1 MKVYA
6 GMDPAIP
13 LRDVAGYAR
22 RVEAMGYDGLQVAET
37 VHDGLALAMLALEHT
52 ERITVRTSVILAFV
66 RSPMLTAYTAWDL
79 AAMSNGRFEL
89 GLGTQIKQNIE
100 GRYSVPWR
108 EPVARMGEYIDALR
122 AIFTTFATGA
132 PLRFEG
138 DHYQFTRMQPYFN
151 PGPIGVAPPPLWLGG
166 VNPKICRLAGAKA
179 DGFITHPT
187 NSNPRYLDE
196 IALPSLRAGAE
207 SVARDPATINL
218 VVGSPYITGAT
229 AAAVAV
235 EREHQRQML
244 AFLYS
249 TPAYR
254 RTLEL
259 FGWADLGER
268 LQRMTRE
275 NRWDELSSLVTD
287 EVLDALVPQ
296 GTYDELPSVIERWF
310 GHVATG
316 VLIAPPRD
324 AADDPA
330 LAALVRAVR
339 EI

>member
-1 MKVYA
+1 MKVFA
-6 GMDPAIP
+6 GMDPAIA
-13 LRDVAGYAR
+13 LRDVAPYAQ

-37 VHDGLALAMLALEHT
+37 IHDGLALAMLALEHT
-52 ERITVRTSVILAFV
+52 ERIVVRTSIILAFV

-79 AAMSNGRFEL
+79 AAMSNGRFHL

-100 GRYSVPWR
+100 DRFSVPWH
-108 EPVARMGEYIDALR
+108 EPIGRMRDYVDALR
-122 AIFTTFATGA
+122 AIFTTFQTGA

-138 DHYQFTRMQPYFN
+138 DHYRFTRMQPYFN
-151 PGPIGVAPPPLWLGG
+151 PGPIDGAPPSIWLGG
-166 VNPKICRLAGAKA
+166 VNSQICRLAGEKA

-187 NSNPRYLDE
+187 NSNPRYLTE
-196 IALPSLRAGAE
+196 IALPNLRAGA
-207 SVARDPATINL
+207 ATADRDLTALEL

-229 AAAVAV
+229 AAAVEV

-259 FGWADLGER
+259 YGWADLGER

-275 NRWDELSSLVTD
+275 GRWDDLSTVVTD
-287 EVLDALVPQ
+287 EVLDTLVPQ
-296 GTYDELPSVIERWF
+296 GTYAELPAVIERWF
-310 GHVATG
+310 GAIATG

-324 AADDPA
+324 PADDA
-330 LAALVRAVR
+330 TMAKLVKAVRAL
-339 EI
+339 

>member
-6 GMDPAIP
+6 GMDPTIP
-13 LRDVAGYAR
+13 LRNVAAYAR

-52 ERITVRTSVILAFV
+52 ERIVVRTSVILAFV

-108 EPVARMGEYIDALR
+108 EPVARMSDYIDSLR
-122 AIFTTFATGA
+122 AIFNTFATGA

-138 DHYQFTRMQPYFN
+138 EHYQFTRMQPYFN
-151 PGPIGVAPPPLWLGG
+151 PGPMPNPAPALWLGG
-166 VNPKICRLAGAKA
+166 VNPKICRLAGEKA

-187 NSNPRYLDE
+187 NSNPRYLAE
-196 IALPSLRAGAE
+196 IALPNLRAGAE
-207 SVARDPATINL
+207 GVSRDPTAVSL

-229 AAAVAV
+229 ASDVAA

-259 FGWADLGER
+259 FGWAELGER

-275 NRWDELSSLVTD
+275 SRWDELSTLVTD

-296 GTYDELPSVIERWF
+296 GTYEELPAIIDRWF
-310 GHVATG
+310 GGIATG
-316 VLIAPPRD
+316 VLIQPPRD
-324 AADDPA
+324 PADDPSV
-330 LAALVRAVR
+330 AALVQAVR
-339 EI
+339 TL

>member
-1 MKVYA
+1 MKVFA

-13 LRDVAGYAR
+13 LRDVAAYAR
-22 RVEAMGYDGLQVAET
+22 RVEAIGYDGLHVAET

-52 ERITVRTSVILAFV
+52 ERIVVRTSVILAFV

-79 AAMSNGRFEL
+79 TAMSNGRFEL

-108 EPVARMGEYIDALR
+108 EPVSRMSDYIDSLR
-122 AIFTTFATGA
+122 AIFATFATGA

-138 DHYQFTRMQPYFN
+138 EHYQFTRMQPYFN
-151 PGPIGVAPPPLWLGG
+151 PGPIPASAPALLLGG
-166 VNPKICRLAGAKA
+166 VNPKICQLAGAKA

-187 NSNPRYLDE
+187 NSNPRYLTE
-196 IALPSLRAGAE
+196 IALPNLRLGAE
-207 SVARDPATINL
+207 SVARDPATIAL

-235 EREHQRQML
+235 EREHQRQMM

-259 FGWADLGER
+259 FGWAELGER

-275 NRWDELSSLVTD
+275 SRWAELSALVTD

-296 GTYDELPSVIERWF
+296 GTYEQLPAVIDHWF
-310 GHVATG
+310 GGIATG
-316 VLIAPPRD
+316 VLIPPPRD
-324 AADDPA
+324 PADDH
-330 LAALVRAVR
+330 LVAALVRSVR
-339 EI
+339 SI

>member
-1 MKVYA
+1 MKVFA

-13 LRDVAGYAR
+13 LRDVAAYAR
-22 RVEAMGYDGLQVAET
+22 RVEAIGYDGLHVAET
-37 VHDGLALAMLALEHT
+37 VHDGLALALLALEHT
-52 ERITVRTSVILAFV
+52 ERIVVRTSVILAFV

-79 AAMSNGRFEL
+79 AAISNGRFEL

-108 EPVARMGEYIDALR
+108 EPVGRMSDYIDSLR
-122 AIFTTFATGA
+122 AIFTTFATSA

-138 DHYQFTRMQPYFN
+138 EHYQFTRMQPYFN
-151 PGPIGVAPPPLWLGG
+151 PGPIAVPAPPVLLGG

-187 NSNPRYLDE
+187 NSNPRYLSE
-196 IALPSLRAGAE
+196 IALPNLRAGAE
-207 SVARDPATINL
+207 SVGRDPATIAL

-229 AAAVAV
+229 ASAVTV
-235 EREHQRQML
+235 EREHQRQMM

-259 FGWADLGER
+259 FGWAELGER

-275 NRWDELSSLVTD
+275 NRWDELSTLVTD

-296 GTYDELPSVIERWF
+296 GTYDELPAVIDHWF
-310 GHVATG
+310 GGIATG
-316 VLIAPPRD
+316 VLIPPPRD
-324 AADDPA
+324 PADDPLVA
-330 LAALVRAVR
+330 TLVRA
-339 EI
+339 IHNL

>member
-6 GMDPAIP
+6 GMDPTIP
-13 LRDVAGYAR
+13 LREVAAYAR
-22 RVEAMGYDGLQVAET
+22 RVESMGYDGLQVAET

-52 ERITVRTSVILAFV
+52 ERIVVRTSVILAFV

-108 EPVARMGEYIDALR
+108 EPVGRMGDYIDALR

-138 DHYQFTRMQPYFN
+138 EHYQFTRMQPYFN
-151 PGPIGVAPPPLWLGG
+151 PGPITSPAPPLWLGG
-166 VNPKICRLAGAKA
+166 VNPKICRLAGEKA

-187 NSNPRYLDE
+187 NSNPRYLAE
-196 IALPSLRAGAE
+196 IALPNLQAGAE
-207 SVARDPATINL
+207 GVSRDPAAIAL

-229 AAAVAV
+229 VADVAV

-259 FGWADLGER
+259 FGWAELGER

-275 NRWDELSSLVTD
+275 NRWGELSTLVTD

-296 GTYDELPSVIERWF
+296 GTYDELPAVIDRWF
-310 GHVATG
+310 GKIATG
-316 VLIAPPRD
+316 VLIPPPRD
-324 AADDPA
+324 PADDPLVTA
-330 LAALVRAVR
+330 LIREVRTL
-339 EI
+339 

>member
-6 GMDPAIP
+6 GMDPTIP
-13 LRDVAGYAR
+13 LRDVATYAR

-37 VHDGLALAMLALEHT
+37 VHDGLALALLALEHT
-52 ERITVRTSVILAFV
+52 ERIVVRTSVILAFV

-100 GRYSVPWR
+100 GRYSVQWS
-108 EPVARMGEYIDALR
+108 EPVARMRDYVDSLR
-122 AIFTTFATGA
+122 AIFATFATGA
-132 PLRFEG
+132 PLRFDG

-151 PGPIGVAPPPLWLGG
+151 PGPIAPPPPPVWLGG
-166 VNPKICRLAGAKA
+166 VNPRICRLAGEKA

-187 NSNPRYLDE
+187 NSNPRYLAE
-196 IALPSLRAGAE
+196 IALPNLEAGAK
-207 SVARDPATINL
+207 AATRDATAIEL

-259 FGWADLGER
+259 FGWAELGER

-275 NRWDELSSLVTD
+275 GRWDELSTLVTD
-287 EVLDALVPQ
+287 EILDALVPQ
-296 GTYDELPSVIERWF
+296 GTYDELPAIIDRWF
-310 GHVATG
+310 GHIATG

-324 AADDPA
+324 PSDDAAV
-330 LAALVRAVR
+330 AALVRAVR
-339 EI
+339 GI

>member
-6 GMDPAIP
+6 GMDPATP
-13 LRDVAGYAR
+13 LRDVAAYAR

-52 ERITVRTSVILAFV
+52 ERIVVRTSVILAFV
-66 RSPMLTAYTAWDL
+66 RSPMLVAYTAWDL
-79 AAMSNGRFEL
+79 AAMSDGRFEL

-100 GRYSVPWR
+100 GRFSVPWR
-108 EPVARMGEYIDALR
+108 EPVARMSEYLDALR
-122 AIFTTFATGA
+122 AIFATFATGA

-138 DHYQFTRMQPYFN
+138 EHYQFTRMQPYFN
-151 PGPIGVAPPPLWLGG
+151 PGPIATPAPRLWLGG
-166 VNPKICRLAGAKA
+166 VNPKICRVAGAKA

-187 NSNPRYLDE
+187 NSNPRYLAE
-196 IALPSLRAGAE
+196 IALPNLRAGADG
-207 SVARDPATINL
+207 VARDPSAIEL
-218 VVGSPYITGAT
+218 VVGSPYITGST
-229 AAAVAV
+229 ASVVAA
-235 EREHQRQML
+235 EREHQRHML

-275 NRWDELSSLVTD
+275 GRWDELATLVTD

-296 GTYDELPSVIERWF
+296 GTYDELPAVIARWF
-310 GHVATG
+310 GDIATG
-316 VLIAPPRD
+316 VLVQPPRD
-324 AADDPA
+324 PADDPLVGDLIRAIRA
-330 LAALVRAVR
+330 L
-339 EI
+339 

>member
-1 MKVYA
+1 MKVFA
-6 GMDPAIP
+6 GMDPTIP
-13 LRDVAGYAR
+13 LRDVAAYAR
-22 RVEAMGYDGLQVAET
+22 RVEAIGYDGLHVAET

-52 ERITVRTSVILAFV
+52 ERIVVRTSVILAFV

-79 AAMSNGRFEL
+79 AGMSNGRFEL

-108 EPVARMGEYIDALR
+108 EPVGRMSDYIDSLR
-122 AIFTTFATGA
+122 AIFATFATGV

-138 DHYQFTRMQPYFN
+138 EHYQFTRMQPYFN
-151 PGPIGVAPPPLWLGG
+151 PGPIPAPAPPLLLGG
-166 VNPKICRLAGAKA
+166 VNPKICQLAGAKA
-179 DGFITHPT
+179 DGFVTHPT
-187 NSNPRYLDE
+187 NSNPRYLSE
-196 IALPSLRAGAE
+196 IALPNLRLGAE
-207 SVARDPATINL
+207 SAARDPATIAL

-235 EREHQRQML
+235 EREHQRQMM

-259 FGWADLGER
+259 FGWAELGER

-275 NRWDELSSLVTD
+275 NRWDDLSMFVTD

-296 GTYDELPSVIERWF
+296 GTYEQLPAVIDQWF
-310 GHVATG
+310 GGIATG
-316 VLIAPPRD
+316 VLIPPPRD
-324 AADDPA
+324 PTDDP
-330 LAALVRAVR
+330 LVATLVQSVR
-339 EI
+339 EL

>member
-6 GMDPAIP
+6 GMDPTIP
-13 LRDVAGYAR
+13 LRDVAAYAR
-22 RVEAMGYDGLQVAET
+22 RVESMGYDGLQVAET

-52 ERITVRTSVILAFV
+52 ERIVVRTSVILAFV

-108 EPVARMGEYIDALR
+108 EPVGRMGDYIDALR

-138 DHYQFTRMQPYFN
+138 EHYQFTRMQPYFN
-151 PGPIGVAPPPLWLGG
+151 PGPIANPAPPLWLGG
-166 VNPKICRLAGAKA
+166 VNPKICRLAGEKA

-187 NSNPRYLDE
+187 NSNPRYLAE
-196 IALPSLRAGAE
+196 IALPNLRAGAE
-207 SVARDPATINL
+207 GVARDPTAIAL

-229 AAAVAV
+229 ASDVAV

-259 FGWADLGER
+259 FGWAELGER

-275 NRWDELSSLVTD
+275 NRWGELSTLVTD

-296 GTYDELPSVIERWF
+296 GTYDELPAVIDHWF
-310 GHVATG
+310 GKIATG
-316 VLIAPPRD
+316 VLIPPPRD
-324 AADDPA
+324 PADDPLVSA
-330 LAALVRAVR
+330 LIREVRTL
-339 EI
+339 

>member
-6 GMDPAIP
+6 GMDPTIP
-13 LRDVAGYAR
+13 LRDVAAYAR
-22 RVEAMGYDGLQVAET
+22 RVETMGYDGLQVAET

-52 ERITVRTSVILAFV
+52 ERIVVRTSVILAFV
-66 RSPMLTAYTAWDL
+66 RSPMLAAYTAWDL

-100 GRYSVPWR
+100 GRFSVPWR
-108 EPVARMGEYIDALR
+108 EPVARMGDYIDALR
-122 AIFTTFATGA
+122 AIFSTFATGA

-138 DHYQFTRMQPYFN
+138 EHYQFTRMQPYFN
-151 PGPIGVAPPPLWLGG
+151 PGPIGSPSPPLWLGG
-166 VNPKICRLAGAKA
+166 VNPRICRLAGEKA

-187 NSNPRYLDE
+187 NSNPRYLEE
-196 IALPSLRAGAE
+196 IAQPNLRAGAE
-207 SVARDPATINL
+207 GVSRDPTAIAL

-229 AAAVAV
+229 ASAVAI

-259 FGWADLGER
+259 FGWAELGER

-275 NRWDELSSLVTD
+275 NRWGELSTLVTD

-296 GTYDELPSVIERWF
+296 GTYDELPAVIDRWF
-310 GHVATG
+310 GKIATG
-316 VLIAPPRD
+316 VLIPPPRD
-324 AADDPA
+324 PADDPLVTA
-330 LAALVRAVR
+330 LIREVRTL
-339 EI
+339 

>member
-1 MKVYA
+1 
-6 GMDPAIP
+6 
-13 LRDVAGYAR
+13 
-22 RVEAMGYDGLQVAET
+22 
-37 VHDGLALAMLALEHT
+37 LAMLALEHT
-52 ERITVRTSVILAFV
+52 ERIVVRTSVILAFV

-79 AAMSNGRFEL
+79 AAMSNGRFDL

-108 EPVARMGEYIDALR
+108 EPVARMSEYIDALR
-122 AIFTTFATGA
+122 AIFATFTTAA

-151 PGPIGVAPPPLWLGG
+151 PGPIAVPPPSVWLGG
-166 VNPKICRLAGAKA
+166 VNPKICHLAGEKA

-187 NSNPRYLDE
+187 NSNPRYLEE
-196 IALPSLRAGAE
+196 IALPNLRAGAE
-207 SVARDPATINL
+207 SVGRDPATIQL

-229 AAAVAV
+229 ADAVAV

-275 NRWDELSSLVTD
+275 GRWGELSALVTD
-287 EVLDALVPQ
+287 DVLDTLVPQ
-296 GTYDELPSVIERWF
+296 GTYADLPAVIDRWF
-310 GHVATG
+310 GQVATG

-324 AADDPA
+324 PSDDAAV
-330 LAALVRAVR
+330 AALVHAVR
-339 EI
+339 TI